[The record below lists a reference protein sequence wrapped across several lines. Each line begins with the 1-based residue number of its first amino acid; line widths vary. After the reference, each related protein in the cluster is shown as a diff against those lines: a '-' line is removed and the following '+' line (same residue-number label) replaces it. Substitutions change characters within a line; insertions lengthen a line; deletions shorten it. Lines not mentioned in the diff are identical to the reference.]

1 MNTLGDISS
10 SATYFD
16 TQPESASMMH
26 KQAFM
31 SAQISIKNHSKPL
44 VKDKVLIGKMPSF
57 PNFELLE
64 EVELAGWDV

>member
-1 MNTLGDISS
+1 MKSLEGLSS
-10 SATYFD
+10 SATLFD

-26 KQAFM
+26 QQAFM
-31 SAQISIKNHSKPL
+31 SAQISIKNQSKPL